1 MSKLKIFK
9 DGDTV
14 ILIAIFLV
22 GAMARFFALD
32 FGLPNISTR
41 PDEIFVVG
49 TAMKFGTGDLNPHF
63 FIYPTFYM
71 YFLFAIYGAYYVLGL
86 ALGIFSSLE
95 DFQFL
100 YFTDPTIFYLL
111 DRIIAAT
118 LGSAT
123 IFLVYL
129 VSRKFYSR
137 EVGLLAALLASL
149 TYLHVRDSH
158 FGVLDVPVTFFIV
171 LAYLFIGKMFL
182 GGRMRDYLWAGA
194 IAGLA
199 VSVKYN
205 AALLVIPLLLGH
217 LLRSRGEGC
226 TLKEMVFDRKI
237 WAGILAMPLFFVLTT
252 PFSVLDLKLF
262 LKESVGI
269 FEQLGG
275 LPGMALGPG
284 WVYHLTFY
292 RRDMY
297 WLSTQMDL
305 GLGWVYHLTFSL
317 RYGLGLP
324 LLLASLGGTAY
335 ALYRHRK
342 SDLLLLSFP
351 LAYYLVA
358 GSSHTVFVRYAIP
371 LLPFLNIFA
380 ALLIY
385 DVFGKVA
392 HLYIGKLRHFPAI
405 RPENTKKL
413 WKRGV
418 NFACIGLS
426 VLLLIP
432 SIFHIISFNR
442 ILSQEDTRLLSARW
456 IEENIPS
463 GSRILMSGT
472 YGLPQLFKSRES
484 LLAEVKE
491 KRQGKVEANGDGEE
505 ARNRY
510 EWKLRFENY
519 PPLPNYELY
528 AYQRASAIFWIL
540 TNLEEVRNKD
550 IEYVVVE
557 EYFLRGY
564 STIPPDLLNFLK
576 EKGTLLK
583 SFYPYD
589 SSEIRTEP
597 VFDQMD
603 AFYVPYSNFG
613 GIKRPGPVIRIYELR
628 E

>member
-9 DGDTV
+9 DSDTV
-14 ILIAIFLV
+14 ILTAIFLLGV
-22 GAMARFFALD
+22 VARFFALD

-71 YFLFAIYGAYYVLGL
+71 YFLFAVYVAYYLLGL

-100 YFTDPTIFYLL
+100 YFTDPTAFYLL
-111 DRIIAAT
+111 NRIIAAT
-118 LGSAT
+118 LGTVT

-129 VSRKFYSR
+129 VGRKFYSR
-137 EVGLLAALLASL
+137 GVGLLSALLLSL

-182 GGRMRDYLWAGA
+182 EGRMRDYLGAGA

-205 AALLVIPLLLGH
+205 AALLVMPFLLGH
-217 LLRSRGEGC
+217 LLRSRGRGR

-252 PFSVLDLKLF
+252 PFSVLDPNLF
-262 LKESVGI
+262 LKDTLEI
-269 FEQLGG
+269 FGYFEG
-275 LPGMALGPG
+275 LPGIDLGPG
-284 WVYHLTFY
+284 WIYHLA
-292 RRDMY
+292 
-297 WLSTQMDL
+297 
-305 GLGWVYHLTFSL
+305 FSL

-380 ALLIY
+380 ALLIH

-392 HLYIGKLRHFPAI
+392 HLYIGKLGHFLTFKS
-405 RPENTKKL
+405 ENGKQL
-413 WKRGV
+413 GKRGV
-418 NFACIGLS
+418 KFACIGLS

-432 SIFHIISFNR
+432 SIFHIVSFDR

-463 GSRILMSGT
+463 GSKILMSGT

-491 KRQGKVEANGDGEE
+491 KRERKVEANGSWEE
-505 ARNRY
+505 ARNGY
-510 EWKLRFENY
+510 EYRLRLENY
-519 PPLPNYELY
+519 PPLPNYEIY

-540 TNLEEVRNKD
+540 TDLDEITSKD

-589 SSEIRTEP
+589 GSEIRTEP

-613 GIKRPGPVIRIYELR
+613 GIKRPGPVIRIYEL
-628 E
+628 